1 MCILD
6 MDHHCPFIGNCVGVA
21 NHRDFILFLM
31 SAVISLIY
39 VTITSTYSAL
49 YISPPLN
56 HTPVNLLNS
65 FANSEFI
72 FKALKDIVLAFLT
85 SAVFLSARGLLL
97 VYLFIAS
104 VSMEIGLSVLLW
116 QQLCYI
122 YKGKTYLSHLSATGS
137 EESAEKDCQNLVR
150 FFGCPYVPAIYLPSF
165 WKSGKSHK
173 K

>member
-1 MCILD
+1 
-6 MDHHCPFIGNCVGVA
+6 MDHHCPFIGNCVGAA
-21 NHRDFILFLM
+21 NHQGFILFLM
-31 SAVISLIY
+31 SAVISMIY
-39 VTITSTYSAL
+39 VTIMSSYSAL
-49 YISPPLN
+49 HISPPLN
-56 HTPVNLLNS
+56 HRPVSFLNS
-65 FANSEFI
+65 FANIELI
-72 FKALKDIVLAFLT
+72 FRALKEIILAFLT
-85 SAVFLSARGLLL
+85 SVVFLSARGLLL

-122 YKGKTYLSHLSATGS
+122 YEGKTYLSLLSATDS

-150 FFGCPYVPAIYLPSF
+150 FFGCPYVAAIYLPSI